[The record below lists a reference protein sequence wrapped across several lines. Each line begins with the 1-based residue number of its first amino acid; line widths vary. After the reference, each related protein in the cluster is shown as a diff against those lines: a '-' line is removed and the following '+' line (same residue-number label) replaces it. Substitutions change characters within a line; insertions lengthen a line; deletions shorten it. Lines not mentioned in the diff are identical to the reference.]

1 MHGNSL
7 RSPDRV
13 RAPKDGLKMEPRA
26 RVLARNHNP
35 TVDLTSSATALLQR
49 LEFKRQVL
57 QQMQLSNN
65 SSRT

>member
-13 RAPKDGLKMEPRA
+13 WAPKDGLKMEPRA
-26 RVLARNHNP
+26 RALARNHNP
-35 TVDLTSSATALLQR
+35 TVDLTSSAIVLLQR
-49 LEFKRQVL
+49 QELKRQVL

-65 SSRT
+65 SLRT